1 MGRRRMSG
9 RAQDVTAHLPPEPP
23 VASGLRAQF
32 AAGAGAMLPVVVAMV
47 PFGFILGALAATKGI
62 SSLEMALMS
71 AFVFAGGAQFVALDL
86 WGQPVPWLA
95 VGFAAFIVNLRHVLM
110 GASLARSMQ
119 AFSPAGRGFALL
131 FLADEIWAYA
141 EQRAVR
147 TRLTPA
153 YFAGLAGTLY
163 AAWFVTTVAGTL
175 VGRVMGDPARYGFDF
190 AFAAIF
196 IGLLAG
202 FRDRPGFFIA
212 VLASAVVSLAVS
224 VVANGP
230 AAIAAGAAAGIAAA
244 AFTGGDARGEP

>member
-153 YFAGLAGTLY
+153 YFAGLAGTL
-163 AAWFVTTVAGTL
+163 